1 MEVRLQESQEARLH
15 DLAVRTGRATDDL
28 VSEAVAKLLAEDEWF
43 NQQVQLG
50 MDQIARGE
58 FLEEEQMDE
67 LVERMLRS

>member
-1 MEVRLQESQEARLH
+1 LLEVCEKSG
-15 DLAVRTGRATDDL
+15 LAVRTGRAGDDL
-28 VSEAVAKLLAEDEWF
+28 VSEEIARLLAEDEWF

-58 FLEEEQMDE
+58 FLEEEQKDE